1 MVYLTYGILILLI
14 SATVHIVKFSVH
26 GTKSCVLSCILYH
39 VQIGWESH
47 CRSRMQEDVH
57 VVMWFTHYTIHV
69 VMWFTHCTVHVVM
82 WFTHC
87 TVHVVIWFTHC
98 TVHVVMWF
106 TYCTVHVV
114 MWFTHCIVHVV
125 IWFTHCTI
133 HVGMWFTQCTAHVL
147 RDGVVY
153 IYETFAVIS
162 TATDRRPCPEHCC
175 VNGAEGGAFET
186 NSSSASQKLPHT
198 FGTKFIAHMCHT
210 PHLSHPLWPP
220 KYCLVRSLT
229 LWRILLSHF
238 CSPS

>member
-57 VVMWFTHYTIHV
+57 VVMWFTHYTI
-69 VMWFTHCTVHVVM
+69 
-82 WFTHC
+82 
-87 TVHVVIWFTHC
+87 
-98 TVHVVMWF
+98 
-106 TYCTVHVV
+106 HVV